1 MKEVI
6 EIFSDSYAPAGTI
19 LAGQPVGFDDQ
30 LAASGERIKGI
41 AKEDTDVTNATS
53 SLIVL
58 GRVTVIAGGSV
69 TAGMLLQVGTGGKFV
84 EAADGVPVGVAITD
98 GGNNDEIAMYVGVA
112 VGAGEPDEEEGGG
125 D

>member
-6 EIFSDSYAPAGTI
+6 EIFGDSYAPAGTI
-19 LAGQPVGFDDQ
+19 LEGQPVGFNN
-30 LAASGERIKGI
+30 LVAASGARIKGI
-41 AKEDTDVTNATS
+41 AKEDTDVSNKTS

-69 TAGMLLQVGTGGKFV
+69 AAGMLLQVGSGGKFI
-84 EAADGVPVGVAITD
+84 EADGGVPVGVAITD

-112 VGAGEPDEEEGGG
+112 VGDGEPDEEEGGG